1 MLHQEDEPGDLPI
14 KLTGLG
20 VTVAEFGLTC
30 AWFSGGKAKIFPV
43 KVSLIVVS
51 QTDLLKSS
59 SKVTAMLQAKR
70 TTKREAIFKD
80 AKLTGVSS
88 KGVS

>member
-30 AWFSGGKAKIFPV
+30 AWFSGGKAKIFSSESLVNSSVSNRPPQEFV
-43 KVSLIVVS
+43 KSHCHMTS
-51 QTDLLKSS
+51 QKND
-59 SKVTAMLQAKR
+59 
-70 TTKREAIFKD
+70 
-80 AKLTGVSS
+80 
-88 KGVS
+88 